1 MGWELL
7 SYSFL
12 VLQIIIALS
21 TRAIADYTPYYESTA
36 YDSGDFGTWP
46 TETYRSAPLLGP
58 ALNYIQ
64 RSPLCGTRDEYD
76 AGGGQ
81 LYTLFAPRGSAVRTP
96 GPMII
101 DHEGHL
107 VWTKDYGQTHGIGV
121 YDFHGKRYLTFGV
134 ENDGRR
140 GFGDGVYYMV
150 SLFFFFFSFL
160 SSLSFR

>member
-1 MGWELL
+1 MGWKL
-7 SYSFL
+7 SSSSFL
-12 VLQIIIALS
+12 VLQTLLALS
-21 TRAIADYTPYYESTA
+21 IRVFADYTPYYESTA
-36 YDSGDFGTWP
+36 YDNGDFGTWP

-64 RSPLCGTRDEYD
+64 RSPLCGSKDD
-76 AGGGQ
+76 GGGE
-81 LYTLFAPRGSAVRTP
+81 LYTLLAPRGSAVRTP

-121 YDFHGKRYLTFGV
+121 YNFHGERYLTFGV
-134 ENDGRR
+134 ENDGIR

-150 SLFFFFFSFL
+150 G
-160 SSLSFR
+160 